1 MKIFFFL
8 LIIFSNEALGKT
20 FIFGS
25 CLHQKKSQVIL
36 NAIQEKKADKIIF
49 MGDNVYGDVKD
60 NTKNLKSAYNTAKVN
75 LAQFNKHNIL
85 AIWDDHDY
93 GINDG
98 GSDFVHKQ
106 ESKEL
111 FLNFWDIPKKD
122 PRWKRQGIYFDYEEI
137 INDNKIHFVFLD
149 TRFNR
154 SKLKKNKVN
163 LKKKYTHDVNKSK
176 TFLGY
181 EQWTWVENIIKK
193 NADVRFIVSSIQVI
207 PEDHG
212 FEKWSNFP
220 EEKKKLFDLIKNH
233 KNTYFLSGDR
243 HISSIYKEK
252 FKEKEFFEITSSGLN
267 MAWKDNNEKDSK
279 QIIDTINTNNFGLI
293 KFSNR
298 FFDVLFFDENGKK
311 IHSSHFIIKR

>member
-1 MKIFFFL
+1 MKVFYFL
-8 LIIFSNEALGKT
+8 LILVSSEALGKT

-25 CLHQKKSQVIL
+25 CLNQNKPQVIL
-36 NAIQEKKADKIIF
+36 NVIQENKADKIIF
-49 MGDNVYGDVKD
+49 MGDNVYG
-60 NTKNLKSAYNTAKVN
+60 NTKNNIENLKNAYSKAKVN
-75 LAQFNKHNIL
+75 LAPFNKHEIL

-93 GINDG
+93 GENDG
-98 GSDFVHKQ
+98 GSDFVHKH

-111 FLNFWDIPKKD
+111 FLNFWGIPKND

-137 INDNKIHFVFLD
+137 INGNKIHFIFLD

-154 SKLKKNKVN
+154 SKLKKNIIDV
-163 LKKKYTHDVNKSK
+163 KKKYTHDVNKSK
-176 TFLGY
+176 TFLGN
-181 EQWTWVENIIKK
+181 EQWVWLDNIIKK
-193 NADVRFIVSSIQVI
+193 DADVRFIVSSIQVI

-220 EEKKKLFDLIKNH
+220 EEKKKLFDLNKNH

-252 FKEKEFFEITSSGLN
+252 YKEREFHEITSSGLN

-279 QIIDTINTNNFGLI
+279 QIIDTINTNNFSMI
-293 KFSNR
+293 KFSKR
-298 FFDVLFFDENGKK
+298 FFDILFFDEYGKK
-311 IHSSHFIIKR
+311 IHSHQFIIKN